1 MNNMFSQLITALAL
15 SCPLTLAAYTA
26 YISNGAAG
34 TISILDTATDTIT
47 GTISGLTNTR
57 AQAITPNG
65 RYLYVI
71 QANPANSIAVID
83 TSTNTLL
90 TTITTNINTPSDLA
104 ATPNGE
110 YIYVTSSG
118 NANISR
124 ISTATNQASLISLGA
139 FSQFITINPAG
150 TFAWVY
156 TLASGFRVINL
167 ATDSVGSLI
176 TLNAPVTDIL
186 FGADGTKVYVAVA
199 GGADDVLVFN
209 AVTPGLS
216 ATINVGDNPSSLSRT
231 PDGSFIYV
239 TNQAGNSVSVIRTSD
254 NTVSHT
260 ITGVGSGPIS
270 GAITPH
276 GHRFYN
282 VNLTSTDGSR
292 ISTTSNDVTGT
303 FDLPS
308 APANILIS
316 PLSAPTDLDGDEYTN
331 NFGVCY
337 ELYNLL
343 TWTASSTSDTIGYNI
358 YRDGVLIGSTY
369 GINATLYED
378 HNRAEGTYY
387 TYTVRAFAD
396 NGHESLPITITIL

>member
-1 MNNMFSQLITALAL
+1 MFSQLITALAL

-26 YISNGAAG
+26 YISNGTAN

-47 GTISGLTNTR
+47 GTISGVTNPR

-71 QANPANSIAVID
+71 QATPANSIAVVD
-83 TSTNTLL
+83 TSTNTLV

-118 NANISR
+118 NTNISR

-254 NTVSHT
+254 DTLFDT
-260 ITGVGSGPIS
+260 ITDNVGAGPIS

-276 GHRFYN
+276 GHRLYT
-282 VNLTSTDGSR
+282 VNTSQVGKRT
-292 ISTTSNDVTGT
+292 STTSNLVEQDISLNSV
-303 FDLPS
+303 
-308 APANILIS
+308 PANILIS
-316 PLSAPTDLDGDEYTN
+316 PLSAPTGLDGDEYTN